1 MTKDLLIVFVKNIKL
16 GKVKTRLAKTIGD
29 ENAFKIYKALVEI
42 TEKATQNLRVDNRI
56 YFSDIIVNSKWQ
68 GSKKYV
74 QVGGDLGERMKNAFK
89 TGFEDGYQRIVLIGS
104 DLPTISDK
112 IITNAF
118 KELEENS
125 VVFGPAEDG
134 GYYLIGLTK
143 LYGTIF
149 TNKPWSKD
157 NLLKI
162 TLAELQS
169 NKINVSLIETLND
182 IDTFEDLKQFPEL
195 LKSIAK
201 NKY

>member
-29 ENAFKIYKALVEI
+29 ENAFEIYKALVEI
-42 TEKATQNLRVDNRI
+42 TEKATQNLSVDIRI
-56 YFSDIIVNSKWQ
+56 YFSDVIVNSKWQ
-68 GSKKYV
+68 GFKKYV

-118 KELEENS
+118 KELEGNS

-149 TNKPWSKD
+149 TNKPWSKE

-169 NKINVSLIETLND
+169 NKIDVSLIETLND

-195 LKSIAK
+195 LNRIS
-201 NKY
+201 

>member
-29 ENAFKIYKALVEI
+29 ENAFEIYKALVEI
-42 TEKATQNLRVDNRI
+42 TEKATQNLSVDIRI
-56 YFSDIIVNSKWQ
+56 YFSDVIVNSKWQ
-68 GSKKYV
+68 DSKKYV
-74 QVGGDLGERMKNAFK
+74 QVGGDLGARMKNAFK

-118 KELEENS
+118 KELGENS
-125 VVFGPAEDG
+125 LVFGPAEDG

-143 LYGTIF
+143 LHGTIF
-149 TNKPWSKD
+149 TNKPWSKE

-195 LKSIAK
+195 LNRIS
-201 NKY
+201 